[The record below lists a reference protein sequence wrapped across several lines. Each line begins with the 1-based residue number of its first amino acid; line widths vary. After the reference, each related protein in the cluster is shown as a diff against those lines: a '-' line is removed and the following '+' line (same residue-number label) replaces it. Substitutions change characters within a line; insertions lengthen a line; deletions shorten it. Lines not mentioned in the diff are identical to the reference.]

1 MRKFVL
7 IAIAALFCSI
17 SYGQL
22 GLGIKGAFTMSNLSP
37 NLSDYEDAAQAGFQL
52 GAFVRV
58 GKKLHLQPEIY
69 FTAKSGDLTFD
80 QDVIDPDD
88 PGNTIKTSV
97 TQDVTLNTLD
107 IPVLIGYKLMDAKKF
122 NVRLQAG
129 PVGSIVL
136 NKKFDITLDGASSE
150 TPDELPDS
158 FNDFNWGLQLGAGVD
173 FLFLTADVRYELGL
187 NDLNDP
193 ADDNF
198 AKFKNN
204 VFFISIGWKI
214 L

>member
-7 IAIAALFCSI
+7 IAIAALFCSF

-22 GLGIKGAFTMSNLSP
+22 GFGIKGAFTMSSLSP
-37 NLSDYEDAAQAGFQL
+37 SLSDYEDAAKAGFQV

-58 GKKLHLQPEIY
+58 GKKLHLQPEAY
-69 FTAKSGDLTFD
+69 FTAKSGQLTFD
-80 QDVIDPDD
+80 QETIDPND
-88 PGNTIKTSV
+88 PENSIKNSV
-97 TQDVTLNTLD
+97 SQDVMLSTLD
-107 IPVLIGYKLMDAKKF
+107 IPVLIGYKLMDAKTF

-136 NKKFDITLDGASSE
+136 NKKFDITLDGVSSE

-158 FNDFNWGLQLGAGVD
+158 FNDFNWGLQFGAGVD
-173 FLFLTADVRYELGL
+173 FLFLTADVRYEMGL

-193 ADDNF
+193 ASDNF
-198 AKFKNN
+198 AAFKNN
-204 VFFISIGWKI
+204 VFFVSIGWKI